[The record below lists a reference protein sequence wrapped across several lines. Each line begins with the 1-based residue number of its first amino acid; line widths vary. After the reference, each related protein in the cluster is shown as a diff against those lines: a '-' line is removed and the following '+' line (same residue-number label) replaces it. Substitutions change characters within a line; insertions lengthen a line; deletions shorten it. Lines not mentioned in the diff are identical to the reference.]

1 MGKVKT
7 WCRRMDTNQPLEV
20 LLLRLNQMLRGWCAH
35 FRPGVS
41 SATFAYL
48 SAYTWARVI
57 GWLRRKHRRI
67 TWKELRRRY
76 CAGGW
81 WPGTTER
88 VLFNP
93 AKVPHHALP
102 IPGRSHPGSVAGHRM
117 RTTPAQDGACGA
129 PVARKRARRVREAA
143 RGNPPVETPA
153 GRPGS
158 TSRQI
163 AHNGVVFTGAS
174 SVAVTRYRYRGA
186 NIPTPGPP
194 PPTAVE
200 QRARHVENG
209 CVETRTSGS
218 GGGHGKRTWG
228 NPDTA
233 PVPDLTAATRRD
245 HVGPAITAGRRTQT
259 RLRRGLSGQLRKI
272 KRRDRVGGFLHEYQ
286 HVA

>member
-1 MGKVKT
+1 MTGKVKT

-20 LLLRLNQMLRGWCAH
+20 LLLRLNPMLRGWCAH

-88 VLFNP
+88 AAVQP
-93 AKVPHHALP
+93 GEGAHHALP
-102 IPGRSHPGSVAGHRM
+102 IPGRSHPGSVAGHGM
-117 RTTPAQDGACGA
+117 RNHTSPYGACGA

-158 TSRQI
+158 TSPWLKEPQRVF
-163 AHNGVVFTGAS
+163 VVK
-174 SVAVTRYRYRGA
+174 V
-186 NIPTPGPP
+186 
-194 PPTAVE
+194 
-200 QRARHVENG
+200 
-209 CVETRTSGS
+209 
-218 GGGHGKRTWG
+218 
-228 NPDTA
+228 
-233 PVPDLTAATRRD
+233 
-245 HVGPAITAGRRTQT
+245 
-259 RLRRGLSGQLRKI
+259 RLRRAPGDRRYRLHGGAGLI
-272 KRRDRVGGFLHEYQ
+272 T
-286 HVA
+286 